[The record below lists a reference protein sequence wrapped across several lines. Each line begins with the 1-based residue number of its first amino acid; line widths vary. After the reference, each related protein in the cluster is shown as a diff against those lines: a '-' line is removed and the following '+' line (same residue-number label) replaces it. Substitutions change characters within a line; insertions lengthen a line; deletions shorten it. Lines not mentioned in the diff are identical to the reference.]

1 MGIITWIVLGA
12 LAGWIAS
19 MIVGKNS
26 EMGAFANVC
35 IGIAGAFIGGFVF
48 NLITADGWALFHALE
63 RAGLTERSRI
73 DYTNKIFNMDCVSGM
88 GMSPDKS
95 IDLIL
100 CDLPYGITGCR

>member
-35 IGIAGAFIGGFVF
+35 IGIAGAFIGGVVF
-48 NLITADGWALFHALE
+48 NLITGVGFTGFNLWSLVVATIGSIILLLIINLVQKSRHDNADQPIN
-63 RAGLTERSRI
+63 R
-73 DYTNKIFNMDCVSGM
+73 
-88 GMSPDKS
+88 
-95 IDLIL
+95 
-100 CDLPYGITGCR
+100 

>member
-48 NLITADGWALFHALE
+48 NLITGVGFTGFNLWSLVVAIIGSIILL
-63 RAGLTERSRI
+63 LIINLVQKSRHDNVDQPI
-73 DYTNKIFNMDCVSGM
+73 N
-88 GMSPDKS
+88 
-95 IDLIL
+95 
-100 CDLPYGITGCR
+100 R

>member
-35 IGIAGAFIGGFVF
+35 IGVAGAFIGGF
-48 NLITADGWALFHALE
+48 
-63 RAGLTERSRI
+63 
-73 DYTNKIFNMDCVSGM
+73 IFNM
-88 GMSPDKS
+88 
-95 IDLIL
+95 
-100 CDLPYGITGCR
+100 ITGEGFTGFNIWSLIVATVGSIILLLIINLIQKSRHERADQPIGR

>member
-48 NLITADGWALFHALE
+48 NLITGVGFTGFNLWSLVVATIGSIILLLIINLVQKSRHDNADQPI
-63 RAGLTERSRI
+63 SR
-73 DYTNKIFNMDCVSGM
+73 
-88 GMSPDKS
+88 
-95 IDLIL
+95 
-100 CDLPYGITGCR
+100 

>member
-26 EMGAFANVC
+26 EMGGFANVC

-48 NLITADGWALFHALE
+48 NMITDVGFTGFNVWSLVVATVGAIILLLIINLFQKT
-63 RAGLTERSRI
+63 RR
-73 DYTNKIFNMDCVSGM
+73 DKVDQPTN
-88 GMSPDKS
+88 
-95 IDLIL
+95 
-100 CDLPYGITGCR
+100 R

>member
-48 NLITADGWALFHALE
+48 YLITGVGFTGFNLWSLVVAIIGSIILLLIINLVQKSRHDNADQPIN
-63 RAGLTERSRI
+63 R
-73 DYTNKIFNMDCVSGM
+73 
-88 GMSPDKS
+88 
-95 IDLIL
+95 
-100 CDLPYGITGCR
+100 

>member
-35 IGIAGAFIGGFVF
+35 IGIAGAFIGGFIFSMATGVGFTGF
-48 NLITADGWALFHALE
+48 NVWSLVVATVGAVILLLIINAFQKTRHD
-63 RAGLTERSRI
+63 
-73 DYTNKIFNMDCVSGM
+73 KMDQPVN
-88 GMSPDKS
+88 
-95 IDLIL
+95 
-100 CDLPYGITGCR
+100 R

>member
-48 NLITADGWALFHALE
+48 NLITGVGFTGFNLWSLVVAIIGSIILLLIINLFQKSRHDNADQPIN
-63 RAGLTERSRI
+63 R
-73 DYTNKIFNMDCVSGM
+73 
-88 GMSPDKS
+88 
-95 IDLIL
+95 
-100 CDLPYGITGCR
+100 

>member
-48 NLITADGWALFHALE
+48 NLITGVGFTGFNLWSLVVATIGSIILLLIINLVQKSRHDNADQPIN
-63 RAGLTERSRI
+63 R
-73 DYTNKIFNMDCVSGM
+73 
-88 GMSPDKS
+88 
-95 IDLIL
+95 
-100 CDLPYGITGCR
+100 

>member
-35 IGIAGAFIGGFVF
+35 IGVAGAFIGGF
-48 NLITADGWALFHALE
+48 
-63 RAGLTERSRI
+63 
-73 DYTNKIFNMDCVSGM
+73 IFNM
-88 GMSPDKS
+88 
-95 IDLIL
+95 
-100 CDLPYGITGCR
+100 ITGVGFTGFNIWSLVVATIGSIILLLIINLFQKTKHDHVDQPINR

>member
-48 NLITADGWALFHALE
+48 NLITGVGFTGFNLWSLVVATIGSIILL
-63 RAGLTERSRI
+63 LIINLVQKSRHDNANQPI
-73 DYTNKIFNMDCVSGM
+73 N
-88 GMSPDKS
+88 
-95 IDLIL
+95 
-100 CDLPYGITGCR
+100 R